1 MLHRLK
7 YLLVDPPP
15 PLVVEISSLGVSAV
29 RRDSQ
34 TGEVM
39 ARARRDLPPGLLEL
53 SPNRPNIQDAA
64 AFDEAVGGVIS
75 ELGDLRRPDMAL
87 ILPDNC
93 SRLTVLDFDS
103 LTGDA
108 KERLKLI
115 RWRLKKT
122 VPFDVEA
129 ARIAYHTWPTANGV
143 AALVAAG
150 PAEVI
155 RQYEAPF
162 EQRGLWPG
170 HVTLSTCAALNLL
183 PKDSMTLLAKRAG
196 PALTMAAVEAGT
208 VRMVRSVELT
218 SPAESEDDWSEA
230 ARDIYPTMVFVE
242 DHFGTAVNKL
252 VLCGFERIPTATDH
266 EVAWLRSPEGPVDG
280 REAGIWGY
288 LSVH

>member
-1 MLHRLK
+1 MLRRLK

-29 RRDSQ
+29 TRDLK
-34 TGEVM
+34 TGEVTK
-39 ARARRDLPPGLLEL
+39 RVRRDLPSGLLDL
-53 SPNRPNIQDAA
+53 SPNRPNIQDEA

-75 ELGDLRRPDMAL
+75 DLGDLRRPDMAL

-108 KERLKLI
+108 RERLKLI

-122 VPFDVEA
+122 VPFDVET
-129 ARIAYHTWPTANGV
+129 ARIAYRTWPAANGV
-143 AALVAAG
+143 AVLVAAG
-150 PAEVI
+150 PAEII

-162 EQRGLWPG
+162 DQRGLWPG
-170 HVTLSTCAALNLL
+170 HVSLSTCAALNLL
-183 PKDSMTLLAKRAG
+183 PDDSMTLLAKRAG
-196 PALTMAAVEAGT
+196 LALTMAAVEAGA

-218 SPAESEDDWSEA
+218 PPAGSGDDWSEA

-242 DHFGTAVNKL
+242 DHFGTAIKKL
-252 VLCGFERIPTATDH
+252 VLCGFERIPTSTAQ
-266 EVAWLRSPEGPVDG
+266 EVEWLRSPEGPVDG

-288 LSVH
+288 LSVN

>member
-1 MLHRLK
+1 MLRRLK

-29 RRDSQ
+29 TRDLK
-34 TGEVM
+34 TGEVT
-39 ARARRDLPPGLLEL
+39 ARGRRDLPPGLLDL
-53 SPNRPNIQDAA
+53 SPNRPNIQDEA

-75 ELGDLRRPDMAL
+75 EFGDLRRPDMAL

-103 LTGDA
+103 LTGDTR
-108 KERLKLI
+108 ERLKLI

-122 VPFDVEA
+122 VPFDVET
-129 ARIAYHTWPTANGV
+129 ARIAYRAWPAANGV

-150 PAEVI
+150 PAEII

-162 EQRGLWPG
+162 ERRGLWPG
-170 HVTLSTCAALNLL
+170 HVSLSTCAALNLL
-183 PKDSMTLLAKRAG
+183 PNDSMTLLAKRAG
-196 PALTMAAVEAGT
+196 LVLTMAAVEAGA

-218 SPAESEDDWSEA
+218 PPAGSGDDWSEA

-242 DHFGTAVNKL
+242 DHFGTAIKKL
-252 VLCGFERIPTATDH
+252 VLCGFERMPTSTAQ
-266 EVAWLRSPEGPVDG
+266 EVEWLRSPEGPVDG

-288 LSVH
+288 LSVN

>member
-1 MLHRLK
+1 MLRRLK
-7 YLLVDPPP
+7 RLLVDPPP
-15 PLVVEISSLGVSAV
+15 PLVVEISSRGVSAV
-29 RRDSQ
+29 TRDSKA
-34 TGEVM
+34 GEVT
-39 ARARRDLPPGLLEL
+39 ARARRDFPPGLLDL

-108 KERLKLI
+108 RERLKLI

-122 VPFDVEA
+122 VPFDVET
-129 ARIAYHTWPTANGV
+129 ARIAYRTWPVANGV

-150 PAEVI
+150 PAEII

-162 EQRGLWPG
+162 ERRGLWPG
-170 HVTLSTCAALNLL
+170 HVSLSTCAALNLL
-183 PKDSMTLLAKRAG
+183 SNDSMALLAKRAG
-196 PALTMAAVEAGT
+196 RALTMAAVEAGA
-208 VRMVRSVELT
+208 VRMVRSVQLA
-218 SPAESEDDWSEA
+218 SAAESEDDWSEA

-252 VLCGFERIPTATDH
+252 VLCGFERIPAANDY
-266 EVAWLRSPEGPVDG
+266 EVEWLRSPEGPVNG

>member
-1 MLHRLK
+1 MLRRLK

-29 RRDSQ
+29 KRDPK
-34 TGEVM
+34 TGEVT

-64 AFDEAVGGVIS
+64 AFDESVGGVIR
-75 ELGDLRRPDMAL
+75 ELGDLRHPDMAL

-93 SRLTVLDFDS
+93 SRLTVLDFNS
-103 LTGDA
+103 LTGDV

-122 VPFDVEA
+122 VPFDVET
-129 ARIAYHTWPTANGV
+129 ARIAYRMWTTEKGV
-143 AALVAAG
+143 AALVAAS

-170 HVTLSTCAALNLL
+170 HVSLSTCAALNLL
-183 PKDSMTLLAKRAG
+183 PNDSMTLLAKRTG
-196 PALTMAAVEAGT
+196 LALTMAAVEAGA

-218 SPAESEDDWSEA
+218 SPSGSEDAWSEA

-242 DHFGTAVNKL
+242 DHFGKAVNKL
-252 VLCGFERIPTATDH
+252 VLCGFERIPTSTDH
-266 EVAWLRSPEGPVDG
+266 EVTWLRSPEGLVDG